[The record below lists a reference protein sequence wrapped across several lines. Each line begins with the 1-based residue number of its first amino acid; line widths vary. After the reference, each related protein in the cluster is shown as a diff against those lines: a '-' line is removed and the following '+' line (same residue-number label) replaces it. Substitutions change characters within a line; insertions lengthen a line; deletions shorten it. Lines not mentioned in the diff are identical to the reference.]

1 MGDITDPLC
10 TLISHTNYP
19 IYALDI
25 TAEEN
30 VVSASQESGSD
41 KPKMHIAIGG
51 GTDGGF
57 LGVPAYMYI
66 I

>member
-30 VVSASQESGSD
+30 VDSALQEPGSD
-41 KPKMHIAIGG
+41 KPKMHITIGG